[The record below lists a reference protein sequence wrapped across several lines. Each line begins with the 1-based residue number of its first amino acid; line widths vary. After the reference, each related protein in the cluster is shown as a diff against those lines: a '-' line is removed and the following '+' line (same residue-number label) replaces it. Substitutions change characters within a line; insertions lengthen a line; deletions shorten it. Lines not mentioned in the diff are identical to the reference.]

1 MDRRKEELEKKRQ
14 KLAELRRAR
23 EERRALLESQ
33 STQSS
38 STTTTSTTGRDR
50 KAIDDL
56 VALVLGERPST
67 PNASA
72 AAGSDRSDAGSDF
85 SNSRPASANYS
96 VPGTPISQ
104 AEARLSMLS
113 MSSQPNSSS
122 PPQGSTPH
130 YVAELTES
138 QAFIAD
144 IPPLEQ
150 VVYSKEIQT
159 TDGSMEAPEISEEEI
174 RKQIMEEFE
183 AREKIKMAQLEEEI
197 KRAEQEKQEDIRE
210 LTEEESKII
219 QKSQEFAEFVDVSTK
234 LVERALNEKYDFMK
248 DYTLGIDVEN
258 DENSGKH
265 VKFVCEFWDEKWC
278 KNRSVTDVNWSL
290 KYPELVVSS
299 YNKNPLAPNEP
310 DGVALVWNEHLLDRP
325 EFVFHSQS
333 DVLSVMFS
341 KFHPN
346 YIIGGTYSGQIVLWD
361 TRAKSLPVLKTPLSA
376 GGHTH
381 PVYSIEMVGTQNAH
395 NLISAST
402 DGFVCSWQLDMLAQP
417 QDYLELLHPAHNKTH
432 EVSVTCMGFPD
443 NETTAYWAGTEEG
456 NVYQA
461 NRYDRAGSKAGINQY
476 DTYRGHHGMVTGLN
490 FHPLHG
496 PVDFSDLYLTSSV
509 DWTVKLWRAKSISK
523 TSTQASAIPPLY
535 SFEHA
540 DDYVYDVKWSPTHPA
555 LFGTVDGTGQFD
567 LWNLNADTE
576 EPFVSTQVGSG
587 KALNKLAWDKEG
599 KKTAIGSSD
608 GHVYVYDIGEVATPK
623 PDDWSLLQKNI
634 SEMIANQE
642 NPSGGK

>member
-1 MDRRKEELEKKRQ
+1 MLHIYQ
-14 KLAELRRAR
+14 PSLRIHP
-23 EERRALLESQ
+23 SQ
-33 STQSS
+33 
-38 STTTTSTTGRDR
+38 
-50 KAIDDL
+50 
-56 VALVLGERPST
+56 
-67 PNASA
+67 
-72 AAGSDRSDAGSDF
+72 
-85 SNSRPASANYS
+85 
-96 VPGTPISQ
+96 
-104 AEARLSMLS
+104 
-113 MSSQPNSSS
+113 
-122 PPQGSTPH
+122 
-130 YVAELTES
+130 
-138 QAFIAD
+138 
-144 IPPLEQ
+144 
-150 VVYSKEIQT
+150 
-159 TDGSMEAPEISEEEI
+159 
-174 RKQIMEEFE
+174 
-183 AREKIKMAQLEEEI
+183 
-197 KRAEQEKQEDIRE
+197 
-210 LTEEESKII
+210 
-219 QKSQEFAEFVDVSTK
+219 
-234 LVERALNEKYDFMK
+234 
-248 DYTLGIDVEN
+248 
-258 DENSGKH
+258 
-265 VKFVCEFWDEKWC
+265 
-278 KNRSVTDVNWSL
+278 
-290 KYPELVVSS
+290 YPELVVSS

-509 DWTVKLWRAKSISK
+509 DWTVKLWRAKVRLPAYNVLDVIS
-523 TSTQASAIPPLY
+523 LMD
-535 SFEHA
+535 H
-540 DDYVYDVKWSPTHPA
+540 YD
-555 LFGTVDGTGQFD
+555 
-567 LWNLNADTE
+567 
-576 EPFVSTQVGSG
+576 
-587 KALNKLAWDKEG
+587 
-599 KKTAIGSSD
+599 
-608 GHVYVYDIGEVATPK
+608 
-623 PDDWSLLQKNI
+623 
-634 SEMIANQE
+634 
-642 NPSGGK
+642 